1 MYTGTAN
8 QPPRRRVVRRR
19 STLER
24 AYGTVLGDLPEELR
38 PLVLAY
44 VDNMR
49 EGQRVR
55 SELTTA
61 LSRTGLRWR
70 DVDTAARELAY
81 PSTV

>member
-1 MYTGTAN
+1 MYTGTVTPRPA
-8 QPPRRRVVRRR
+8 RRRVVRRC

-44 VDNMR
+44 VDNMA

-61 LSRTGLRWR
+61 LTNAGLRWR
-70 DVDTAARELAY
+70 DVDQAARALAAA
-81 PSTV
+81 

>member
-1 MYTGTAN
+1 MYTGTA
-8 QPPRRRVVRRR
+8 PALARRRVVRRR
-19 STLER
+19 GTLER

-49 EGQRVR
+49 KGQRVR

-61 LSRTGLRWR
+61 LSRTGLRWF
-70 DVDTAARELAY
+70 DVDKAARELAAA
-81 PSTV
+81 